1 MIGIAFMLL
10 GAAAAMPCE
19 SLTTIKWDN
28 AVITSAEMI
37 AEGPAPA
44 RGGGG
49 QARAGAAG
57 QRGGAPPATQ
67 PGAGGAPPAGGGNA
81 PQAARAGG
89 PPPAPAI
96 IPAHC
101 RVQLDLK
108 PSSDSMIKMEMWLPP
123 VDKWNGKFMGVGN
136 GGFAGSIQG
145 LATDMPQALRLGYAT
160 AGTDTGHQTQGGEWA
175 IGHPEKMIDF
185 GYRATHEMTL
195 KGKQLVKEFYDRSAQ
210 FSYFKGCSTGGR
222 MALMEAQRYPD
233 DYDGIIAGSLAN
245 RHIHMWTAGVA
256 RSVDLVRH
264 PEAGISAE
272 QAAVI
277 NKTVMDK
284 CDTLKEGFLNNP
296 KSCAVDFKALKCTG
310 ADNGSSCLTSAQLK
324 TVETYY
330 GGVKNSKG
338 ELIFSGQA
346 LGNPIG
352 ALRPNPNG
360 PGGVYDL
367 VKIAHNDANMDWKT
381 FDLDRDMKFL
391 DEKIGYVDSVDFD
404 MGKYKKSGGK
414 LIITH
419 GWADTGITPENTVW
433 YYEQV
438 LNKMGRNQSDWMRLF
453 MAPGM
458 GHCGGGPGVN
468 TFDSIGALEKW
479 VEKGVAPETM
489 LGTGQQGTLT
499 RPLCPYPQY
508 AEYKGTGDLKSASN
522 WACKA
527 PAPAPVST
535 K

>member
-19 SLTTIKWDN
+19 SLTTVKLDN
-28 AVITSAEMI
+28 AVITSAEMV

-44 RGGGG
+44 RGGGQG
-49 QARAGAAG
+49 RAAAAGPRGDGPGAA
-57 QRGGAPPATQ
+57 Q
-67 PGAGGAPPAGGGNA
+67 PGVRGAPAGGGAA
-81 PQAARAGG
+81 PQQARAGG
-89 PPPAPAI
+89 PPAAPAI

-123 VDKWNGKFMGVGN
+123 VDRWNGKFMGVGN

-145 LATDMPQALRLGYAT
+145 LANDMPQALRLGYAT

-264 PEAGISAE
+264 PEGSISAE

-310 ADNGSSCLTSAQLK
+310 ADNGSSCLTDAQLK

-330 GGVKNSKG
+330 GGVKNAKG

-352 ALRPNPNG
+352 ALQPNPNG

-391 DEKIGYVDSVDFD
+391 DEKIGYVDAADLD
-404 MGKYKKSGGK
+404 MSKYKKSGGK

-419 GWADTGITPENTVW
+419 GWADTGITPENTIW

-438 LNKMGRNQSDWMRLF
+438 LNKMGKNQSDWMRLF

-489 LGTGQQGTLT
+489 LGTGQQGALT

-508 AEYKGTGDLKSASN
+508 AEYNGTGDLKSASS

-527 PAPAPVST
+527 PGSAPTAT
-535 K
+535 R